1 MVPIRFYKDSKEGS
15 GVPVDPSSISPDNTI
30 PSVHQQGVEISS
42 AGACH
47 RPGVTSVIGSCHF
60 SLQPRE
66 RLWSQNTTLGIE
78 SWAMTWDQ
86 HEKENRKD
94 LITLRV
100 TTVSDPFQGSL
111 MSKLSGNLCAHALS
125 DPCPE
130 TEEDNFKQLTRLWY
144 GSSPWFSCHTSQR
157 VTPLG
162 SRESKLISGWLILNT
177 IAQFHWSVKILDF
190 EGLKIGLEGWNNT
203 APLRLHQQMNAI
215 SKCQRV
221 TLTAFI
227 SLSISDKKI
236 KKALVYFKSAGSKW
250 IVKNAFVE
258 ISILLSD
265 KCLPS
270 STMPIGLKPSR
281 SSDPDRE
288 SKDLCILLELINAP
302 ASKQQLPPLKYV
314 VSKKS
319 PTAESVS
326 SLSALP
332 SGAQQSYNLQQSA
345 EAAQLEKFSLKYKDE
360 RQFSNHKHHKYFLD
374 ICIALIKNRL
384 NSQEWLCWAP
394 AENVLRVLMC
404 LRILLRDSNYQKTFF
419 SMDGTKALTEYFQKV
434 TDEYLY
440 STDGPFSVDILKE
453 MTNIFQKMSASVD
466 RCEWLVRWDAHK
478 PLVRL
483 LTATDVFVL
492 HCSLYALIGL
502 AQSDKPRQNISELN
516 VVEMLLRI
524 IQEYDSISK
533 KLAANLLRLLLADS
547 QSREHVKLEDG
558 VPILLSQLISDN
570 VSLLWHVVWC
580 LVQLC
585 GDADCRDDIRQMG
598 GIPLILSLLHD
609 RKFVSERTEASDSAV
624 ASAGV
629 HRKPVSNEE
638 HEEFFEHQYS
648 LRKACCAA
656 LAELVLNDTNA
667 QQIVQANGVYSLG
680 LLILPQD
687 LASEKEKK
695 RAVKLQQNAFRA
707 LRFLFSMERNRR
719 LFKQLFP
726 SDLFEMFID
735 VGHYNRELSA
745 YKHLADKIN
754 SLPKEAVNEIA
765 ENISNTNQNK
775 EPNSYKGEYAV
786 FELLGSGAFGSV
798 YKVKKKTGRQSFLA
812 LKEVNLQNTVF
823 GKSNTEKAMSVGEI
837 TNELKIMKEE
847 MRHPNIVRYY
857 KTFELDDKL
866 YIVMEFIEG
875 AHLGE
880 HFNSLRE
887 KKEKFQESRI
897 WDILLQLILAL
908 RYLHKEKG
916 IVHRDLTPSN
926 IMLGENDKVT
936 ITDFGLA
943 KQKRSDCSKM
953 TSVVGTILYS
963 CPEVVQN
970 HSYGEKAD
978 IWALGCIL
986 YQMCVLQPPFN
997 STNMLTLVN
1006 KIVAGDYIPIQQGE
1020 YSTRLLQTI
1029 KSCLS
1034 VQPDDRPDIL
1044 DLSGQLSNILLTKI
1058 DDLRISRTALEKKL
1072 DRERKRTQKHFVEA
1086 NKNMQNYHRLFLA
1099 SQDGYDR
1106 LTNLAGSGG
1115 AEGFKNTDG
1124 VDMSMRQ
1131 SAALSLSS
1139 IQFGDIS
1146 DEDSYPSSGSESRE
1160 SSAGSVRSQ
1169 LLPSNLAST
1178 RGSRTQRAS
1187 AGDPRRRDL
1196 RDLAELGILE
1206 LDIPGAAKTSRD
1218 SGLSSGDPS
1227 PSASQ
1232 SPALHFRNGRGGLRH
1247 TMNRSYSTNETSPNA
1262 VAAGG
1267 AMLSHKLD
1275 KRSRSAAMLTIS
1287 PNKLREITD
1296 PIQQMLHQLH
1306 KLIYIT
1312 QLPPTLSPNQNRRII
1327 EQYKRALFAPNSSS
1341 TNLKLEMKKL
1351 MQGSRDIIDLNLGNL
1366 ENLKR
1371 NSAGSEVESPL
1382 DPDKPVPPSYDPDYK
1397 DVGITYEYMQTILE
1411 AALEE
1416 SGYYKVETNAGR
1428 CNRNT

>member
-1 MVPIRFYKDSKEGS
+1 MPSES
-15 GVPVDPSSISPDNTI
+15 GVRGDSTQPVA
-30 PSVHQQGVEISS
+30 V
-42 AGACH
+42 
-47 RPGVTSVIGSCHF
+47 
-60 SLQPRE
+60 
-66 RLWSQNTTLGIE
+66 RLN
-78 SWAMTWDQ
+78 
-86 HEKENRKD
+86 
-94 LITLRV
+94 
-100 TTVSDPFQGSL
+100 
-111 MSKLSGNLCAHALS
+111 
-125 DPCPE
+125 
-130 TEEDNFKQLTRLWY
+130 
-144 GSSPWFSCHTSQR
+144 
-157 VTPLG
+157 
-162 SRESKLISGWLILNT
+162 
-177 IAQFHWSVKILDF
+177 
-190 EGLKIGLEGWNNT
+190 
-203 APLRLHQQMNAI
+203 
-215 SKCQRV
+215 
-221 TLTAFI
+221 
-227 SLSISDKKI
+227 
-236 KKALVYFKSAGSKW
+236 
-250 IVKNAFVE
+250 
-258 ISILLSD
+258 
-265 KCLPS
+265 
-270 STMPIGLKPSR
+270 
-281 SSDPDRE
+281 RE
-288 SKDLCILLELINAP
+288 SKDLYVLLELVNAP

-319 PTAESVS
+319 PPAESVAA
-326 SLSALP
+326 LSPLP
-332 SGAQQSYNLQQSA
+332 GGAQQSYAQQQSV
-345 EAAQLEKFSLKYKDE
+345 EAAQLDKF
-360 RQFSNHKHHKYFLD
+360 R
-374 ICIALIKNRL
+374 
-384 NSQEWLCWAP
+384 EWLCRAP

-404 LRILLRDSNYQKTFF
+404 LRILLRDSSYQKTFF
-419 SMDGTKALTEYFQKV
+419 SMDGTKALTEYFQRV

-440 STDGPFSVDILKE
+440 STDGPYSVDILKE

-466 RCEWLVRWDAHK
+466 RCEWLVKCDAHK

-502 AQSDKPRQNISELN
+502 AQSDQPRIRIGELN

-667 QQIVQANGVYSLG
+667 QQIVQANGMYSLG
-680 LLILPQD
+680 LLILPQE

-726 SDLFEMFID
+726 ADLFEMFID

-745 YKHLADKIN
+745 YKPLADKIN
-754 SLPKEAVNEIA
+754 SLPKETVNEIA

-775 EPNSYKGEYAV
+775 EPSYYKGEYAV
-786 FELLGSGAFGSV
+786 FELLGTGAFGSV
-798 YKVKKKTGRQSFLA
+798 YKVRKRTGRQSFLA
-812 LKEVNLQNTVF
+812 LKEVNLQNTAF
-823 GKSNTEKAMSVGEI
+823 GKSATEKAMSVGEI

-887 KKEKFQESRI
+887 KKERFLEGRI

-978 IWALGCIL
+978 IWALGCIV
-986 YQMCVLQPPFN
+986 YQMCMLQPPFN

-1006 KIVAGDYIPIQQGE
+1006 KIVAGDYKPIPHGE

-1029 KSCLS
+1029 QSCLS
-1034 VQPDDRPDIL
+1034 VQPEDRPDIL
-1044 DLSGQLSNILLTKI
+1044 GLSGQLSNILLTKI

-1099 SQDGYDR
+1099 SQDGYDQ

-1115 AEGFKNTDG
+1115 AEGFKNSDG
-1124 VDMSMRQ
+1124 VDMSVRQ

-1146 DEDSYPSSGSESRE
+1146 
-1160 SSAGSVRSQ
+1160 
-1169 LLPSNLAST
+1169 
-1178 RGSRTQRAS
+1178 
-1187 AGDPRRRDL
+1187 
-1196 RDLAELGILE
+1196 
-1206 LDIPGAAKTSRD
+1206 
-1218 SGLSSGDPS
+1218 
-1227 PSASQ
+1227 
-1232 SPALHFRNGRGGLRH
+1232 
-1247 TMNRSYSTNETSPNA
+1247 
-1262 VAAGG
+1262 
-1267 AMLSHKLD
+1267 
-1275 KRSRSAAMLTIS
+1275 
-1287 PNKLREITD
+1287 
-1296 PIQQMLHQLH
+1296 
-1306 KLIYIT
+1306 
-1312 QLPPTLSPNQNRRII
+1312 
-1327 EQYKRALFAPNSSS
+1327 
-1341 TNLKLEMKKL
+1341 
-1351 MQGSRDIIDLNLGNL
+1351 
-1366 ENLKR
+1366 
-1371 NSAGSEVESPL
+1371 
-1382 DPDKPVPPSYDPDYK
+1382 
-1397 DVGITYEYMQTILE
+1397 
-1411 AALEE
+1411 
-1416 SGYYKVETNAGR
+1416 
-1428 CNRNT
+1428 